1 MLFFWS
7 SKAHISNLYSE
18 KDDQMGAPYALNEG
32 FGILCWPGVCKHS
45 VDVLCVC
52 CGGGVEVLGAF
63 LC

>member
-1 MLFFWS
+1 
-7 SKAHISNLYSE
+7 
-18 KDDQMGAPYALNEG
+18 MGAPYALNEG
-32 FGILCWPGVCKHS
+32 FGILCWPGVCEHS